1 MQPKYD
7 SFKES
12 EESKDQYLIKVGQAI
27 SAKHNRTSLF
37 KGIFGFD
44 LMNEDGEKNKSNG
57 EENESYSDAENEES
71 PTVSPIQKG
80 QVLSN
85 SEINNKLQ
93 ELDHKERSLLPK
105 IQKILEKLAILE
117 KKAKETNQKPSAEI
131 QTLRAELESL
141 QKISENI
148 KAIKETLES
157 QSLVQGDPSK
167 VHINCSAQLQSHRKT
182 LFMHKLQLKI
192 LDLFRKVTNEKVGDL
207 EEESENNSLQK
218 LGCDAYL
225 FSSVLLEYLIFFVLY
240 AFFIVIAA
248 TIMMVFQVFA
258 FIISPFLACFGF
270 TTWESLKE
278 KFANV
283 KRHFINL
290 FSIALEIICL
300 LLFLS
305 MLLFPG
311 ALVITTQ
318 VLCIKNLQNITSVGQ
333 STNEGEMLILKVL
346 MVLFF
351 FFLSTKEV
359 NSAIEAMGF
368 HYKRTLADEEQSSG
382 WCILF
387 PIRVSSQLMQIL
399 MAFWIS
405 YINIYL
411 IYQVTDCASLIQ
423 NFAALSIIL
432 EFDNY
437 VMDFLRYMRF
447 YTIYH
452 KFIEY
457 FIGEEGKKS
466 DSEEKKKKRTEQ
478 LQEKIDEYEKTL
490 QSLIKERRL
499 TKAEQDVDLSLKTA
513 KSKLERF
520 KTLHPVQK
528 EKEEPKEDS
537 TNQQSEFVKIIFAL
551 IDNNM
556 VNKVIRFL
564 GKQENIKVM
573 LTEEEFPIAKEFEL
587 NSHEKTAFN
596 WIAFFI
602 VSVGIMI
609 CVQVCFLNVNSP
621 KS

>member
-12 EESKDQYLIKVGQAI
+12 EESKDQYLITVGQEI
-27 SAKHNRTSLF
+27 SSKPNRSSLF

-44 LMNEDGEKNKSNG
+44 LMKEDGKKNKSIG
-57 EENESYSDAENEES
+57 EEKESYSDASENEES
-71 PTVSPIQKG
+71 LPIRKG

-85 SEINNKLQ
+85 SEIDNKLQ
-93 ELDHKERSLLPK
+93 ELDHKEGALLPK

-117 KKAKETNQKPSAEI
+117 KKNKETNQKPSAEME
-131 QTLRAELESL
+131 TLRAELESL

-148 KAIKETLES
+148 KAIRDTL
-157 QSLVQGDPSK
+157 QSEYLAQGDPSK
-167 VHINCSAQLQSHRKT
+167 VHINCSAQLKSHRKT

-218 LGCDAYL
+218 MSCDAYL

-240 AFFIVIAA
+240 AVFIVVFA
-248 TIMMVFQVFA
+248 TLMMVFHVVG
-258 FIISPFLACFGF
+258 FIVSPFLACFGF
-270 TTWESLKE
+270 VTWDSLKKE
-278 KFANV
+278 KFANA

-290 FSIALEIICL
+290 LSIAFEVICL

-305 MLLFPG
+305 ILLFPG

-318 VLCIKNLQNITSVGQ
+318 VLCIKNLQNITTVGQ

-359 NSAIEAMGF
+359 NAAIEAMGF
-368 HYKRTLADEEQSSG
+368 HYKRTLADEEESSG

-387 PIRVSSQLMQIL
+387 PIRVSPQMMQIL

-457 FIGEEGKKS
+457 FIGEEGKTS
-466 DSEEKKKKRTEQ
+466 DSEKKKKEKTEL

-490 QSLIKERRL
+490 QSLIKERRI
-499 TKAEQDVDLSLKTA
+499 TKVKLDVDLSLKAA
-513 KSKLERF
+513 KSKIERF

-528 EKEEPKEDS
+528 ENEEPQEDS
-537 TNQQSEFVKIIFAL
+537 INQQSEFWKIIFAL
-551 IDNNM
+551 IDNDM

-573 LTEEEFPIAKEFEL
+573 LTEEEFPVAKEFEL
-587 NSHEKTAFN
+587 NGHEKTAFN
-596 WIAFFI
+596 WIAFFV
-602 VSVGIMI
+602 VSVGIII
-609 CVQVCFLNVNSP
+609 CVQVCYLNVNAPNS
-621 KS
+621 